1 MLGGGRLLEFDTPE
15 ALLANRNSQL
25 TLLVDQTTPAEAEH
39 LRTLAKNAKSN
50 IIRNQETVVDNEN
63 PSEEIAET
71 DPLLSPVHTV
81 I

>member
-1 MLGGGRLLEFDTPE
+1 MLGGGRLLEFDTPQ

-39 LRTLAKNAKSN
+39 LRKLAENAKSN
-50 IIRNQETVVDNEN
+50 RIFNQEVIVDNEK
-63 PSEEIAET
+63 PLEEIAET
-71 DPLLSPVHTV
+71 DPLLTPVHTV